1 MATNPGKYL
10 AKPNGALQLDCCFIL
25 MKSLAILSFIAL
37 LMPLP
42 SARADIYIVANK
54 NLPIAHIDKGTIA
67 AIYLLKIK
75 HWENGEDIIPINL
88 PASADVRNRF
98 TTEVFDKTPDKLS
111 SYWDQMLFN
120 GEAPPITQNSEQ
132 ALILFVERI
141 KGAIGYVEN
150 KPQSEQI
157 KILQKFSSK

>member
-1 MATNPGKYL
+1 M
-10 AKPNGALQLDCCFIL
+10 KPLV
-25 MKSLAILSFIAL
+25 ILSFIAA

-42 SARADIYIVANK
+42 SVRADIYIVANK
-54 NLPIAHIDKGTIA
+54 GLPLDHLDKETIA
-67 AIYLLKIK
+67 EIYLLKIK
-75 HWENGEDIIPINL
+75 NWENGEDIIPINL

-98 TTEVFDKTPDKLS
+98 TTEIFDKTPDKLS
-111 SYWDQMLFN
+111 SYWYQMLFK
-120 GEAPPITQNSEQ
+120 GETPPITQNSEQ

-141 KGAIGYVEN
+141 KGAIGYVET